1 MARHAVKVGE
11 LVVVATGTAVTTG
24 ATTANVAIPNA
35 ADGARARYVLLSV
48 LSGAAYVKPGGSGV
62 TATTGDLPIV
72 AGAPL
77 TLNVQGMTN
86 IAYLQFSASVQLVI
100 TPLEVG

>member
-11 LVVVATGTAVTTG
+11 LVVVATGTAVATG
-24 ATTANVAIPNA
+24 AATANVAIPNA

-48 LSGAAYVKPGGSGV
+48 LSGAAYVKPGSSTV
-62 TATTGDLPIV
+62 TATTNDLPITT
-72 AGAPL
+72 GAPL
-77 TLNVQGMTN
+77 TLNVQGMTH